1 MIQAMSEILFLLE
14 QNSAVFIVCLFIM
27 GACNGSFLNVV
38 IIRLPDVLFWQW
50 RVQCKE
56 ILGSSKQSDLAA
68 PGNPATANPDPD
80 STPPGLMYPRS
91 RCPKCK
97 SRLTLFQNIP
107 ILGYLLLGGKCGF
120 CNQPI
125 SLRYPL
131 VELCTALLWVQ
142 LGLHFGPT
150 QELLLGLILIS
161 SLITLTVIDLDHHIL
176 PDVIVIPLLWI
187 GLISNSF
194 GVFTSLESAVFG
206 AVSGYMI
213 LWVIY
218 QIHHRL
224 TGKEGMGYGDFKL
237 LACIGAWLGWEV
249 LPAVMLLA
257 SVSGTIL
264 AIILMVVRKRNKDI
278 PIAFGPYLAI
288 AGWAAFIWGDT
299 IIANYLQI
307 FQL

>member
-80 STPPGLMYPRS
+80 PDSPPPGLMYPRS

-125 SLRYPL
+125 SL
-131 VELCTALLWVQ
+131 
-142 LGLHFGPT
+142 
-150 QELLLGLILIS
+150 LILIS

>member
-1 MIQAMSEILFLLE
+1 MVQAMSEILILLE
-14 QNSAVFIVCLFIM
+14 QNTAVFIVVLFIM

-38 IIRLPDVLFWQW
+38 IIRLPDILFWQW
-50 RVQCKE
+50 RAQCKD
-56 ILGSSKQSDLAA
+56 ILGSSKQSDFAA
-68 PGNPATANPDPD
+68 PENPASENPEPP
-80 STPPGLMYPRS
+80 PPGLMYPRS
-91 RCPKCK
+91 RCPKCNNQ
-97 SRLTLFQNIP
+97 LTLSQNIP
-107 ILGYLLLGGKCGF
+107 IVGYLLLGGKCGF
-120 CNQPI
+120 CSQAI
-125 SLRYPL
+125 SLRYPI
-131 VELCTALLWVQ
+131 VELCTALLWIQ

-150 QELLLGLILIS
+150 FELILGLILIS
-161 SLITLTVIDLDHHIL
+161 SLVTLTVIDLDHHIL

-187 GLISNSF
+187 GLIANSF
-194 GVFTSLESAVFG
+194 GIFTNLESAVFG

-264 AIILMVVRKRNKDI
+264 AIVMMVIRKRDKNI

-288 AGWAAFIWGDT
+288 AGWATFIWGDK
-299 IIANYLQI
+299 IISNYLQI